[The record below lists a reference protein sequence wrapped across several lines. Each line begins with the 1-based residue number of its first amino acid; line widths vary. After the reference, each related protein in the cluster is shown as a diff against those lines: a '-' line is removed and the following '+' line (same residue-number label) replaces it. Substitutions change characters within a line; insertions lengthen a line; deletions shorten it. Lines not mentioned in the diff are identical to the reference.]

1 MCSHA
6 GMKRLNIMRLWVLA
20 AFCVALL
27 GLQAIELSHHHE
39 SAALEQSCSVCQV
52 LAHQALDGAL
62 PPAALFATAFFFL
75 FVVIQVSRTLRFS
88 RIDYL
93 SYNTRAPPN
102 RLVSAV

>member
-1 MCSHA
+1 
-6 GMKRLNIMRLWVLA
+6 MKRLNIMRLWVLA

-52 LAHQALDGAL
+52 LAHQALDHVL
-62 PPAALFATAFFFL
+62 PPAVLAASALFLL
-75 FVVIQVSRTLRFS
+75 FMVIQSACIQRFS

-93 SYNTRAPPN
+93 SYNTRAPPI

>member
-62 PPAALFATAFFFL
+62 PPVALFAAALFFL
-75 FVVIQVSRTLRFS
+75 FVVIQVSRTQSFS

-93 SYNTRAPPN
+93 SDNTRAPPN